1 MILILSLTVNI
12 DIGYQDS
19 VACASTLPLGVH
31 PYLRRAHPL
40 SPELLDD
47 SVAVLQARS
56 GTPTYSAHPLLP
68 TAHIRQV

>member
-1 MILILSLTVNI
+1 MMLTLSLTVNI
-12 DIGYQDS
+12 RIVYQGA
-19 VACASTLPLGVH
+19 VACASTLPSGVR
-31 PYLRRAHPL
+31 PYLSRAHPL